1 MNEDRARI
9 IVLGKSSSK
18 GTKPFKDL
26 LSEIFTQEIPEEFV
40 ETITVYFDD
49 KSKKVCIPTSNI
61 ILDNLTESLQP
72 FKITKPFNKVEI
84 ILNLDLVYDKIA
96 NESKQ
101 LLDNFF
107 KENT

>member
-1 MNEDRARI
+1 MNEDKARI
-9 IVLGKSSSK
+9 LVLGKSSSK

-49 KSKKVCIPTSNI
+49 KSKKVCIPTRNI
-61 ILDNLTESLQP
+61 LLDNLAESLQP

-84 ILNLDLVYDKIA
+84 ILNLDLVYEKIA
-96 NESKQ
+96 AESKI

-107 KENT
+107 QENT

>member
-9 IVLGKSSSK
+9 LVLGKSSSK

-40 ETITVYFDD
+40 ETLTVYFDD
-49 KSKKVCIPTSNI
+49 KSKKVCIPTKNI
-61 ILDNLTESLQP
+61 ILDNLSETLLP

-84 ILNLDLVYDKIA
+84 ILNLDLVYEKIA
-96 NESKQ
+96 AESKI

-107 KENT
+107 QENT